1 MDQANDAHSNET
13 SGVTEPPHV
22 TNNATT
28 SNETL
33 IDEIEGMS
41 GDLDN
46 STGTNN
52 ATTNSSD
59 ADNSGGNASSNS
71 SIIPAHDVVNPNA
84 TDGDDRLHTVG
95 DTPGNASTNNNR
107 LPSNV
112 IKVPETDGV
121 IQTPNF
127 PNDYPINTNVGWEIT
142 GLDNQVSTVN

>member
-46 STGTNN
+46 STGANN
-52 ATTNSSD
+52 ATTNGTN
-59 ADNSGGNASSNS
+59 ADSSGGNVNSNS
-71 SIIPAHDVVNPNA
+71 SVIPAHDVVNPNA
-84 TDGDDRLHTVG
+84 TDGDDRLH
-95 DTPGNASTNNNR
+95 NASTNNNR